1 MVIYMPTRRCM
12 SRRGKFKSN
21 FERRKNIMKHGPVY
35 TCRRMRLLSY
45 LKEHGRLPFETIP
58 DVRNPLFNV
67 WRFHN
72 DEELEQLIDDY
83 FEQIKTNK

>member
-1 MVIYMPTRRCM
+1 
-12 SRRGKFKSN
+12 
-21 FERRKNIMKHGPVY
+21 MKHGQVY

-58 DVRNPLFNV
+58 DVRNTLFNE
-67 WRFHN
+67 WRVHN

>member
-1 MVIYMPTRRCM
+1 
-12 SRRGKFKSN
+12 
-21 FERRKNIMKHGPVY
+21 
-35 TCRRMRLLSY
+35 MRLLSY

-72 DEELEQLIDDY
+72 DEELEQLIEDY
-83 FEQIKTNK
+83 FEQIKANK